1 MPSFFEIDP
10 PVLEKKIFEGFLPY
24 MGILGH
30 LGHVTWIIYIHI
42 DYPFLLML
50 HIKFGFDWLSGFRGD
65 GCLNIT
71 VIYMYIALGGGI

>member
-1 MPSFFEIDP
+1 MPSFFEIGP

-24 MGILGH
+24 MGIKCGH

-50 HIKFGFDWLSGFRGD
+50 HIKFGFDWSSGFRGD
-65 GCLNIT
+65 D
-71 VIYMYIALGGGI
+71 V

>member
-10 PVLEKKIFEGFLPY
+10 PVLEKKIFEGFFTIY
-24 MGILGH
+24 GHRGH

-50 HIKFGFDWLSGFRGD
+50 HIKFGFDWPSGFRGD
-65 GCLNIT
+65 D
-71 VIYMYIALGGGI
+71 V

>member
-10 PVLEKKIFEGFLPY
+10 PVLEKKIFEGFFTIY
-24 MGILGH
+24 GHHGH

-50 HIKFGFDWLSGFRGD
+50 HIKFGFDWPSDFRGD
-65 GCLNIT
+65 D
-71 VIYMYIALGGGI
+71 V